1 MKISNQELT
10 ALYDRYAHVL
20 FRRCRAILG
29 DDQDAYDAVQ
39 DTFAKVI
46 VHAADFRQQS
56 SPLTWMYRIST
67 NHCLNALR
75 DRGGRAAKLDQRQ
88 GELGPEASAAPGSAL
103 DAEKVLAL
111 LEGADD
117 ETRQCVIHTYFD
129 DCTREEVAALVGLSV
144 PTVRK
149 RVNDFLDEARRRYP
163 ASPAETRV

>member
-1 MKISNQELT
+1 MKITNQELT

-29 DDQDAYDAVQ
+29 NDQDASDAVQ

-46 VHAADFRQQS
+46 VHATEFRQQA
-56 SPLTWMYRIST
+56 SPITWMYRIST
-67 NHCLNALR
+67 NHCLNVIR

-88 GELGPEASAAPGSAL
+88 GELGPEPLAAPGEGL
-103 DAEKVLAL
+103 DTERVLAL
-111 LEGADD
+111 LADADD
-117 ETRQCVIHTYFD
+117 ETRLCVMHTYFD

-149 RVNDFLDEARRRYP
+149 RINEFLDEARRRYP
-163 ASPAETRV
+163 AAPMGSTP